1 MSINGIALTTGQIQ
15 RAHKIDLAFQS
26 IIPLCQIVVYIYK
39 TFYEFL
45 RFHQDKM
52 SNTIYTKTQILLLS
66 YHIITRK
73 LLNLISFKMAVLEK
87 YILMNQ

>member
-39 TFYEFL
+39 IFYEFL
-45 RFHQDKM
+45 LFYLLVRGKIIWFVALDM
-52 SNTIYTKTQILLLS
+52 INAVWILL
-66 YHIITRK
+66 
-73 LLNLISFKMAVLEK
+73 
-87 YILMNQ
+87 

>member
-39 TFYEFL
+39 IFYEFL
-45 RFHQDKM
+45 RFHQNKFPILPNQNINSIAIISYNHSKI
-52 SNTIYTKTQILLLS
+52 SNIIENEIIL
-66 YHIITRK
+66 
-73 LLNLISFKMAVLEK
+73 
-87 YILMNQ
+87 